1 VKNNPQLVEQAAI
14 LMKQRILIVDDEKN
28 TREGLKWSLE
38 ADDYD
43 VDTAED
49 GLQAWEKIQL
59 QSCDLVITDL
69 KMPNL
74 DGMELLRKIREEDPS
89 IAVIMLTAHGTIETA
104 VEAMQ
109 MGALHYQTKPIDL
122 KELTVK
128 VRSALI
134 NRELKLENIELK
146 SLVEKRCGFE
156 NIIGSSAPMERI
168 FEQIRQ
174 VAPSRA
180 TVLIQGDSGTGKE
193 LVASA
198 IHRLSPRSRKPF
210 VPVNCGALS
219 ETLLESE
226 LFGYEKGAFTHAL
239 KTKPGRFE
247 RADGGTLF
255 LDEIGETS
263 PDFQVKLLRVLET
276 QAFERVGG
284 VEPIQVDVRLLAATN
299 RDLGRMVADGSF
311 REDLFY
317 RLNVITMQLPS
328 LRERR
333 GDIPLLVNAFIT
345 ELCETHGK
353 SLIGISP
360 RAMEKL
366 QDFNWPGNIRQLR
379 NILEGLIV
387 MSHAKELAPRDLP
400 EEIRKSDPQHQSVRM
415 RIGTTLDEMGK
426 EFIRATV
433 AACNGNRARAS
444 KILGIGRKTLYRKLE
459 NDAADK
465 KENRGP

>member
-1 VKNNPQLVEQAAI
+1 
-14 LMKQRILIVDDEKN
+14 MKHRILIVDDEKN

-38 ADDYD
+38 EDDYQ
-43 VDTAED
+43 VDTAGD
-49 GLQAWEKIQL
+49 GLQALEKLQL
-59 QSCDLVITDL
+59 QPSDLVVTDL

-109 MGALHYQTKPIDL
+109 MGATHYQTKPIDL
-122 KELTVK
+122 KELKIK
-128 VRSALI
+128 VRLALG
-134 NRELKLENIELK
+134 NRDLKLENMELK
-146 SLVEKRCGFE
+146 SLVEKRYGFE
-156 NIIGSSAPMERI
+156 SIIGSSATMERI
-168 FEQIRQ
+168 FDQVRQ
-174 VAPSRA
+174 VAPTRA
-180 TVLIQGDSGTGKE
+180 TVLIQGESGTGKE
-193 LVASA
+193 LIAAA
-198 IHRLSPRSRKPF
+198 IHRQSPRSAKPF
-210 VPVNCGALS
+210 IPVNCGALT

-226 LFGYEKGAFTHAL
+226 LFGYEKGAFTHAV

-263 PDFQVKLLRVLET
+263 PEFQVKLLRVLET
-276 QAFERVGG
+276 LTFERVGG
-284 VEPIQVDVRLLAATN
+284 IEQIKVDVRMLAATN
-299 RDLGRMVADGSF
+299 RNIEQMVEEGTF

-317 RLNVITMQLPS
+317 RLNIVQMKLPP

-333 GDIPLLVNAFIT
+333 GDIPLLVDAFIT
-345 ELCETHGK
+345 ELSELHGK
-353 SLIGISP
+353 PPISVSP
-360 RAMEKL
+360 RALEKL
-366 QDFNWPGNIRQLR
+366 QDFDWPGNIRQLR

-387 MSHAKELAPRDLP
+387 MARAKELAPRDLP
-400 EEIRKSDPQHQSVRM
+400 EEIRKSDPQHQSVQM
-415 RIGTTLDEMGK
+415 RIGSTLNEVEK

-459 NDAADK
+459 EDDSRK
-465 KENRGP
+465 KEQDAG